1 MPLAQPSRR
10 GSIVRAVPRHRN
22 PPPAANKPAT
32 DTHTREY
39 LAQAFSEIE
48 LLVAIDVIES
58 AISEGRRHVD
68 LEALKRVLAKLTAA
82 RNWKKRTAS

>member
-1 MPLAQPSRR
+1 LPDKR
-10 GSIVRAVPRHRN
+10 SIVHAVRRHRTQ
-22 PPPAANKPAT
+22 PAAANKVRSNT
-32 DTHTREY
+32 ETGEY
-39 LAQAFSEIE
+39 LARAFSEIE

-82 RNWKKRTAS
+82 HNWKKPSAG